1 VRAAKGWPRFFNL
14 RSLKEALVAKP
25 ELGTKRICP
34 VTGRKFYDLNQNP
47 VISPYT
53 GEIVPIDVPVVR
65 ARAEPARPVAA
76 DEVETP
82 DVQGPEFVSLEEA
95 DAEATGAKAAPPEG
109 EEADDDV
116 ELAED
121 IEGGEDDTFLEP
133 SEDEDEDVSDIIGGD
148 IEDEEET

>member
-1 VRAAKGWPRFFNL
+1 M
-14 RSLKEALVAKP
+14 AKP

-34 VTGRKFYDLNQNP
+34 VTGRKFYDLNRNP

-53 GEIVPIDVPVVR
+53 GEIVPIDVPVR
-65 ARAEPARPVAA
+65 GRAEAARGVPE
-76 DEVETP
+76 EVESP
-82 DVQGPEFVSLEEA
+82 DVAGPEFVSLEEA
-95 DAEATGAKAAPPEG
+95 DAETAGTKIPVPET
-109 EEADDDV
+109 DDVDEDV

-121 IEGGEDDTFLEP
+121 IETGDDDTFLEP